1 MKTTDGRGLLVS
13 EIDWLNLSDRAA
25 VDPGELKRRLDLVA
39 VCESL
44 GIMLEPSPDGKW
56 HGLCPFHDD
65 HDPSFDVYERDNGTQ
80 ACGCMSCDFGPSNDV
95 YDLIRAIKNVSFGQA
110 LGEAQALAASLA
122 GRPPRQTP
130 AIVKR
135 DVDVASF
142 VSTSLDRAQDD
153 QQAIQMMLLDRGIVV
168 PTTWLLQEFGLGVTP
183 DGAGVVV
190 PHRNK
195 AGEVTAAKIR
205 RGTTEDRPWKPIA
218 VSGSKLNELYGVWRD
233 RGKNKVILVEGES
246 DTWTVAWLMRYDDCE
261 VFGLPSGA
269 AARPRREWIELLSG
283 RDVTLLMDADDAGR
297 LALRNWASALG
308 IVDVALLNEGKDP
321 SSEDAR
327 IVYEAIAHA
336 TTVGNSLAAGLIEGA
351 FGGYMRVNDQEQR
364 PISDFV
370 LRLERTI
377 RVDDEGS
384 IFDVS
389 FPNGRRAMLP
399 ASELSVDAKFRAWV
413 NAHDYTWH
421 GGTKDSQEIL
431 RMLVADSVF
440 RPRLRGTRVAGW
452 HDGSFVFPDPHGS
465 IGGTAW
471 SYLPPVADMEIA
483 KVVQL
488 TPDPRWDR
496 HVLAAACCLHRP
508 DVVTPL
514 LGWIAAAPLR
524 ALIKSFPVLA
534 VVGGAGWGKSTLISE
549 CLSTF
554 GFHLDSTLSA
564 TTPHAV
570 ASFVSATNAV
580 PVWFDEYRR
589 GARED
594 TRLAFEQI
602 VRDAWDA
609 SASWKGGL
617 GENKQ
622 ALTRLPARAP
632 IIVSGEDAFSETS
645 HIERMVMIRM
655 PSSGRS
661 EAALTTL
668 RDAHRHGLGRS
679 YLTWLVEQVRLDT
692 LPAAP
697 NIPNRPQHARA
708 IAAWGYAVLNQFCRD
723 MTGHELPVAYDDSL
737 VSSAH
742 AAAVPPT
749 LEAISVL
756 NGRMGRGGIPVVWN
770 DAGDVCVRIHDL
782 VRESRDLNITL
793 AGGPK
798 AIRAELDE
806 RFITFDEQDFS
817 GSYVRL
823 RTK

>member
-1 MKTTDGRGLLVS
+1 MSD
-13 EIDWLNLSDRAA
+13 IDWMSLSDRAN
-25 VDPGELKRRLDLVA
+25 VDPGELKRRLDLVS
-39 VCESL
+39 VCELL

-65 HDPSFDVYERDNGTQ
+65 HEPSFDVYERDNGTQ

-95 YDLIRAIKNVSFGQA
+95 YDLIRAMKNISFGQA
-110 LGEAQALAASLA
+110 LVEAQAMSASLV

-135 DVDVASF
+135 DVDVAAF
-142 VSTSLDRAQDD
+142 VATSLERAQDD
-153 QQAIQMMLLDRGIVV
+153 QQIIQAMLLERDIGV
-168 PTTWLLQEFGLGVTP
+168 PTKWLLQEFGLGVTP

-190 PHRNK
+190 PHRN
-195 AGEVTAAKIR
+195 ANGEVTAAKIR
-205 RGTTEDRPWKPIA
+205 RATNADRPWKPMAIA
-218 VSGSKLNELYGVWRD
+218 GSKLGELYGIWRD
-233 RGKNKVILVEGES
+233 RGRNRVILVEGES
-246 DTWTVAWLMRYDDCE
+246 DTWSVAWLMRFDDCE

-269 AARPRREWIELLSG
+269 AARPRREWIEFLSG
-283 RDVTLLMDADDAGR
+283 REVTLLMDADDAGR
-297 LALRNWASALG
+297 TALRNWATALG
-308 IVDVALLNEGKDP
+308 VVAVALLNEGKDA
-321 SSEDAR
+321 SNEAASV
-327 IVYEAIAHA
+327 VYSAIAHA
-336 TTVGNSLAAGLIEGA
+336 ETVGNMLAPGLVEA
-351 FGGYMRVNDQEQR
+351 PFGGYVRVNDPDQV
-364 PISDFV
+364 ISNFV
-370 LRLERTI
+370 LHLERTI
-377 RVDDEGS
+377 RLDNEGS

-399 ASELSVDAKFRAWV
+399 ASELSLDAKFRAWV
-413 NAHDYTWH
+413 NAHDYTWQ
-421 GGTKDSQEIL
+421 GGTKEAQEIL

-452 HDGSFVFPDPHGS
+452 HDGSFVFPDPHGN

-483 KVVQL
+483 KVVEL
-488 TPDPRWDR
+488 RPNPDWDR
-496 HVLAAACCLHRP
+496 HVLPALACLHRP

-524 ALIKSFPVLA
+524 GLMKSFPVLA

-549 CLSTF
+549 CLESF
-554 GFHLDSTLSA
+554 GFMLDSTLSA

-570 ASFVSATNAV
+570 ASFVASTNAI

-602 VRDAWDA
+602 VRDAWDG

-617 GENKQ
+617 GDNKQ

-655 PSSGRS
+655 PSTGRN
-661 EAALTTL
+661 ETALTTVQ
-668 RDAHRHGLGRS
+668 DAQRVGLGRS
-679 YLTWLVEQVRLDT
+679 YLAWLVEQVRRDT
-692 LPAAP
+692 LPMAP
-697 NIPNRPQHARA
+697 RVANRPKHARA
-708 IAAWGYAVLNQFCRD
+708 VAAWGYSLLNQFCRD
-723 MTGHELPVAYDDSL
+723 MTGHELPVPYDESL
-737 VSSAH
+737 V
-742 AAAVPPT
+742 AAAHSDATPPT
-749 LEAISVL
+749 LEAINVCI
-756 NGRMGRGGIPVVWN
+756 GRPGRGGMPIAWE
-770 DAGDVCVRIHDL
+770 DAGDICVRVHDL
-782 VRESRDLNITL
+782 VRECRDLNITL

-806 RFITFDEQDFS
+806 RFHTFDEQDFS
-817 GSYVRL
+817 GSYLRL
-823 RTK
+823 RAR